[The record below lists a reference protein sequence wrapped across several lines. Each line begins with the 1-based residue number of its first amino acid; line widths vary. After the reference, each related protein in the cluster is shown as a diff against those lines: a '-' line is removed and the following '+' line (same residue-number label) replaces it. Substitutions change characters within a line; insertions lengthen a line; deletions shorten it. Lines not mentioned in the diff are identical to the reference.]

1 MTGASRLTRRGLAAA
16 AMLTPGLTAAEQL
29 EVPPGMLEQGAPVD
43 TSPYGLPAP
52 TEKAVHRRSRP
63 GREYQPFLGTAG
75 SIVTPLGDL
84 DGIITPNGLHFIR
97 CHAGIPA
104 IQPERHRLVVHG
116 LVERPLI
123 FTMDQLR
130 RFPATSRLHFL
141 ECSGNS
147 PLYRTER
154 IRPDWT
160 VQDTHGLLSCAEWT
174 GLRLAD
180 LLAEVGVRPEAKW
193 MLAEGADAAGLTRSI
208 PLTKALDD
216 AMLCWAQ
223 NGEALR
229 PEQGYPLRLFLPGY
243 EGNTNVKWLRRLKLA
258 AEPFMTRE
266 ETSKYTGL
274 LPDGTAKQFNFTMH
288 VKSAITRPSGGQAMG
303 EPGFREISGIAW
315 SGFGEIRRV
324 EVSVDGGASWRD
336 ATLQAPVLSKC
347 LTRFRLPWRWDGQ
360 AAVLASRATD
370 ETGAVQPTRQAL
382 LAQTGEWFTYHYN
395 AILAWRVA
403 ENGTV
408 QLAV

>member
-1 MTGASRLTRRGLAAA
+1 MTRPGRLTRRRLAASALLAPGAAA
-16 AMLTPGLTAAEQL
+16 AERL
-29 EVPPGMLEQGAPVD
+29 EVPPGMREQGAPLD
-43 TSPYGLPAP
+43 ATSYGLPAP
-52 TEKAVHRRSRP
+52 TEQGVRRRSRP
-63 GREYQPFLGTAG
+63 GREYQPILGTAG

-84 DGIITPNGLHFIR
+84 DGIVTPNGLHFIR

-104 IQPERHRLVVHG
+104 IAPEQHRLLVHG
-116 LVERPLI
+116 LVERPLV
-123 FTMDQLR
+123 FSMDQLR
-130 RFPATSRLHFL
+130 RFPTVSRLHFL

-147 PLYRTER
+147 PLYRTAR

-160 VQDTHGLLSCAEWT
+160 AQDTHGLLSCAEWT

-180 LLAEVGVRPEAKW
+180 LLAEVGVRPEARW
-193 MLAEGADAAGLTRSI
+193 MLAEGADAAGMTRSI
-208 PLTKALDD
+208 PVAKALDD

-266 ETSKYTGL
+266 ETSRYTGL
-274 LPDGTAKQFNFTMH
+274 LPDGTARQFNFTMH
-288 VKSAITRPSGGQAMG
+288 VKSVITRPSGGQSMG
-303 EPGFREISGIAW
+303 APGFREISGIAW
-315 SGFGEIRRV
+315 SGFGAIRRV
-324 EVSVDGGASWRD
+324 EVSVDGGATWRD
-336 ATLQAPVLSKC
+336 AALQDPVLPKC
-347 LTRFRLPWRWDGQ
+347 LTRFRLPWQWDGQ
-360 AAVLASRATD
+360 PALLASRATD
-370 ETGAVQPTRQAL
+370 ETGAVQPSREAL
-382 LAQTGEWFTYHYN
+382 LAEVGEWFTYHYN
-395 AILAWRVA
+395 AILAWKVT

>member
-1 MTGASRLTRRGLAAA
+1 MTAAGRLTRRGLAAA
-16 AMLTPGLTAAEQL
+16 AVLTPRLAAAEHL

-43 TSPYGLPAP
+43 ASPYGLPAP
-52 TEKAVHRRSRP
+52 TEKAVRRRSRP
-63 GREYQPFLGTAG
+63 GREYQPILGTAG

-84 DGIITPNGLHFIR
+84 DGIVTPNGLHFIR

-104 IQPERHRLVVHG
+104 IAPEQHRLLVHG

-147 PLYRTER
+147 PLYRTAR

-180 LLAEVGVRPEAKW
+180 LLAEVGVRPEARW

-208 PLTKALDD
+208 PIAKALDD

-258 AEPFMTRE
+258 A
-266 ETSKYTGL
+266 S
-274 LPDGTAKQFNFTMH
+274 
-288 VKSAITRPSGGQAMG
+288 PS
-303 EPGFREISGIAW
+303 
-315 SGFGEIRRV
+315 
-324 EVSVDGGASWRD
+324 
-336 ATLQAPVLSKC
+336 
-347 LTRFRLPWRWDGQ
+347 
-360 AAVLASRATD
+360 
-370 ETGAVQPTRQAL
+370 
-382 LAQTGEWFTYHYN
+382 
-395 AILAWRVA
+395 
-403 ENGTV
+403 
-408 QLAV
+408 

>member
-1 MTGASRLTRRGLAAA
+1 MTRPGGLTRRRLAASALLAPGAAA
-16 AMLTPGLTAAEQL
+16 AGRL
-29 EVPPGMLEQGAPVD
+29 EVPPGMREQGAPVD
-43 TSPYGLPAP
+43 STPYGLPAP
-52 TEKAVHRRSRP
+52 TEGGVRRRSRP
-63 GREYQPFLGTAG
+63 GRDYQPILGTAG

-84 DGIITPNGLHFIR
+84 DGIVTPNGLHFIR

-104 IQPERHRLVVHG
+104 IAPEQHRLLVHG
-116 LVERPLI
+116 LVERPLV

-130 RFPATSRLHFL
+130 RFPTVSRLHFL

-147 PLYRTER
+147 PLYRAAR

-160 VQDTHGLLSCAEWT
+160 AQDTHGLLSCAEWT

-180 LLAEVGVRPEAKW
+180 LLAEVGVRPEARW
-193 MLAEGADAAGLTRSI
+193 MLAEGADAAGLARSI
-208 PLTKALDD
+208 PVAKALDD

-274 LPDGTAKQFNFTMH
+274 LPDGTARQFNFAMQ
-288 VKSAITRPSGGQAMG
+288 VKSVITRPSGGQSMG
-303 EPGFREISGIAW
+303 PPGFREISGIAW
-315 SGFGEIRRV
+315 SGLGAIRRV
-324 EVSVDGGASWRD
+324 EVSVDGGATWRD
-336 ATLQAPVLSKC
+336 AALQDPVLPKC
-347 LTRFRLPWRWDGQ
+347 LTRFRLPWRWEDQ
-360 AAVLASRATD
+360 PAVLASRATD
-370 ETGAVQPTRQAL
+370 ETGAVQPTRAAL
-382 LAQTGEWFTYHYN
+382 LAEVGEWFTYHYN
-395 AILAWRVA
+395 AILAWKVLEGGA
-403 ENGTV
+403 V